1 MKKKKIK
8 NPLIRRIPRELLGD
22 WKKYLVVA
30 LFLILTIGFVSGMY
44 VANESM
50 LVAANEGVT
59 KYKLEDGHF
68 ELDKK
73 ADETVLAA
81 IETGTKAD
89 VKQYYLDKAKKELDE
104 KFDDEFEKE
113 FTDKF
118 NTEFEEKFK
127 EEFDSEFQSKFDEQF
142 ESMFKQQ
149 FDANFGAQFD
159 IQFGAQV
166 KQTLLAQGLDES
178 SADAMLAGAI
188 AQAKQNGT
196 YQSAYDTA
204 YKEAYQSAY
213 DTAKKENYQSAY
225 DTAYKE
231 AYQSAHDEAYDTA
244 YKEAYEEA
252 YPEAYDKAWDK
263 IVEEIDDKY
272 ADAEEKYELNDPDF
286 TEVPVKIY
294 ENFFRNE
301 EEDYNNDGEAEG
313 NIRVY
318 AKNDNVDLACLL
330 DGAFPEKADEI
341 AIDRMHA
348 DNVGVKVG
356 DEISVS
362 GQRFKVVG
370 LIAYVNYATLHE
382 KSTDM
387 MFDAIKFDVAMV
399 RQEGFDSLH
408 KTVHYSYTWNYVD
421 TPADEVEQKAKSD
434 DFMKALL
441 TQVVC
446 ADIELE
452 DYMPRYANPAINFA
466 TDDMGSDKAMG
477 GVLLDILIVIIAFI
491 FAVTIS
497 NTIVKEA
504 STIGTLRASGY
515 TRGELVRHYISMP
528 VIVTLLAACIGNIL
542 GYTVFKNVVVGM
554 YYNSYSLPTY
564 QTVWNPDAFFKTTII
579 PVILMLAVNLVVIIK
594 MMRHTP
600 LQFLRHDLKKTKRK
614 KAMRLPK
621 WSFLSRFRLRIMFQ
635 NVTNYLILFVGIWFI
650 GIMLAMAVGMPET
663 LDYYKSNVSDMM
675 FTNYQYVLK
684 SYENEDGDII
694 TTDNKDAEK
703 FNMTSL
709 QHKSDTLDEEIS
721 VYGIEDDS
729 RYVKISDL
737 SALKGN
743 EAYISASYA
752 DKYSLSV
759 GDTVV
764 LDEKYENKQYEFE
777 VAGIYDHSQAL
788 AVFLSNEQYCEIFDM
803 DSDAFTGYLSDSEIT
818 DIDEDEIATVITEH
832 DITKM
837 CDQLDHSMGSY
848 MTYFQ
853 YLCILLSAVLIYLL
867 TKLIIENNE
876 NAISMTKIL
885 GYENRE
891 IASLYLLS
899 TTIVLVV
906 IDVVSVILGVVIMK
920 VVWRIMLFSY
930 SGWYAFRISTM
941 GYVKMFLFIL
951 IGYLLVM
958 VLDFRRIKR
967 IPMDQALKNV
977 E

>member
-8 NPLIRRIPRELLGD
+8 NPLIKRIPRELLGD

-73 ADETVLAA
+73 ADETLLSA

-104 KFDDEFEKE
+104 KFDDEFETE

-149 FDANFGAQFD
+149 FDTNFGAQFD
-159 IQFGAQV
+159 VQFSAQV
-166 KQTLLAQGLDES
+166 KQTLLVQGLDEN

-244 YKEAYEEA
+244 YKEAYDEA

-263 IVEEIDDKY
+263 IVKEIDDKY

-286 TEVPVKIY
+286 TEVPVKVY

-348 DNVGVKVG
+348 DNVGIKVG

-362 GQRFKVVG
+362 GQKFKVVG

-399 RQEGFDSLH
+399 TQEGFDGLH
-408 KTVHYSYTWNYVD
+408 KTVHYAYTWNYVD

-446 ADIELE
+446 ADKELE
-452 DYMPRYANPAINFA
+452 DYIPRYANPAINFA

-528 VIVTLLAACIGNIL
+528 VIVTLLAACVGNIL

-579 PVILMLAVNLVVIIK
+579 PVVLMLVVNLVVIIK

-663 LDYYKSNVSDMM
+663 LDYYKSNVSNMM

-694 TTDNKDAEK
+694 TTGNKDAEK

-752 DKYSLSV
+752 DKYSLNV

-867 TKLIIENNE
+867 TKLIIEKNE

-906 IDVVSVILGVVIMK
+906 IDVASVILGVVIMK

-930 SGWYAFRISTM
+930 SGWYAFRISTI